1 MSGNLIVV
9 AGAGTGKTHTLVQE
23 CLARLDQGVGI
34 EEMLV
39 VTFTKAAAAEL
50 RERIA
55 TELQKRFAEQP
66 DSAQLAR
73 QIAMLD
79 RAQISTLHSFCLE
92 LVSRHFSELGLSP
105 RLVTLEASQA
115 AVLRNEALD
124 LLFETYYDA
133 KTAEAKEARQ
143 LPLAGFM
150 LDTTQRLR
158 SPSLPPRELEL
169 FSSARCD
176 YLGRMF
182 KDLIF
187 AFPLNP
193 SVFLTARIGF
203 TRSSRMDIASGWSA
217 AARACA

>member
-1 MSGNLIVV
+1 MEP
-9 AGAGTGKTHTLVQE
+9 ARARP
-23 CLARLDQGVGI
+23 CLLCG
-34 EEMLV
+34 L
-39 VTFTKAAAAEL
+39 L
-50 RERIA
+50 REGRA
-55 TELQKRFAEQP
+55 GHRASRPSGGDQKANPLFCR
-66 DSAQLAR
+66 
-73 QIAMLD
+73 
-79 RAQISTLHSFCLE
+79 SFL
-92 LVSRHFSELGLSP
+92 RHFSTCVWRRPLSGRVGTIRVEQRSGP
-105 RLVTLEASQA
+105 V
-115 AVLRNEALD
+115 
-124 LLFETYYDA
+124 
-133 KTAEAKEARQ
+133 EAKEARQ